1 MSKEVDK
8 GYGTRSQAYI
18 ALTLATIAM
27 IVCFMSWSNFAPLAK
42 QVSQMFHLSVTQRT
56 LLLATPVLLGSIM
69 RIPIG
74 ILSDKYGG
82 KKVYLILMAFI
93 LIPLIMIPHVHSFG
107 MLVFAALLVGMAG
120 TSFAVGV
127 SYASVWFPKK
137 QQGLA
142 LGIVSMG
149 NMGNAVAAL
158 TLPYISKS
166 YGFDAVYYF
175 LIILTIVIGVI
186 FAIFCREMPVDKS
199 KTISGALSV
208 AKESSTWYLS
218 LFYFLTFGLF
228 VAFSNLTPTFLTD
241 LFNFDQVTAG
251 LYSALFACLC
261 TLVRPLGGALADR
274 KKPINLLVWTFLA
287 IIVFSIAIML
297 SFNSEFFFIA
307 SIVLVGLAAG
317 IGNGVIFKMVPD
329 VSTGNTGAVTGFV
342 GAMGGLGGFFP
353 PLVIGWIKQ
362 WTGSYELGIGLLVL
376 TGIICLFAL
385 WAHFIRHQSSAA
397 K

>member
-1 MSKEVDK
+1 MNQDVAHGSRVN
-8 GYGTRSQAYI
+8 AYV

-27 IVCFMSWSNFAPLAK
+27 IVCFMSWSNFAPLAA
-42 QVSQMFHLSVTQRT
+42 QVGQMFHLSVSQRT

-69 RIPIG
+69 RIPVG

-93 LIPLIMIPHVHSFG
+93 LIPLFMIPRVHSLG
-107 MLVFAALLVGMAG
+107 MLLFAALLVGMAG

-127 SYASVWFPKK
+127 SYASVWFPKE

-149 NMGNAVAAL
+149 NMGNAVASL
-158 TLPYISKS
+158 TLPYISKTH
-166 YGFDAVYYF
+166 GFTAVYNF
-175 LIILTIVIGVI
+175 LMIATVVIRVI
-186 FAIFCREMPVDKS
+186 FAICCKEMPVDKT
-199 KTISGALSV
+199 KTMRGALAV

-228 VAFSNLTPTFLTD
+228 VAFTNLTPLFLTGI
-241 LFNFDQVTAG
+241 FRFSAVTAG
-251 LYSALFACLC
+251 LYAALFAGIC
-261 TLVRPLGGALADR
+261 TLVRPIGGALADHLR
-274 KKPINLLVWTFLA
+274 PMGLLQWVFIA
-287 IIVFSIAIML
+287 IIAFSILIMV
-297 SFNSEFFFIA
+297 SFNSEALFITG
-307 SIVLVGLAAG
+307 IVLVGLAAG
-317 IGNGVIFKMVPD
+317 LGNGVVFKMVPY

-353 PLVIGWIKQ
+353 PLVIGWIHD
-362 WTGSYELGIGLLVL
+362 WTGSYVLGIALLAL
-376 TGIICLFAL
+376 TGVICWFAL
-385 WAHFIRHQSSAA
+385 WKHFIHGDVRIV